1 MSRLRSLVQKMNRE
15 RAKKGFKFIFK
26 FLITALAIWIIIRKV
41 NLNELYGYLTEVNLL
56 YLILSL
62 VILALSKLLESLRLN
77 IFFRAKNLFLTEIQ
91 NLKLYML
98 GMFYN
103 LFLPG
108 GIGGDAYKIYW
119 LKKNQGTKLNHII
132 WATLLNRVSGLF
144 GLVVLILIA
153 VIFIS
158 FDFNY
163 KNYLFTLIPV
173 LYLIYYFILKYFF
186 KDFLK
191 TLPKSTFLSVF
202 IQFFQLLSAHF
213 ILLSLGLSDHF
224 YDYWFLF
231 LISGILFAIPVTLGG
246 FGSRELVFVYLSG
259 YLMVDVNLAV
269 AMGLLTYILRAVISF
284 TGVYF
289 IAFPNKLKYV
299 NGSS

>member
-1 MSRLRSLVQKMNRE
+1 
-15 RAKKGFKFIFK
+15 
-26 FLITALAIWIIIRKV
+26 
-41 NLNELYGYLTEVNLL
+41 
-56 YLILSL
+56 
-62 VILALSKLLESLRLN
+62 
-77 IFFRAKNLFLTEIQ
+77 
-91 NLKLYML
+91 ML

-108 GIGGDAYKIYW
+108 GIGGDAYKVYW
-119 LKKNQGTKLNHII
+119 LKKNQETKLNHLI

-144 GLVVLILIA
+144 GLVILIL
-153 VIFIS
+153 VVVTFIS

-186 KDFLK
+186 KDFFK
-191 TLPKSTFLSVF
+191 TLPKGTILSIF

-213 ILLSLGLSDHF
+213 ILISLGLSDHF

-269 AMGLLTYILRAVISF
+269 AMGLLTYILRAIISF

-289 IAFPNKLKYV
+289 IAFPSKLKDI

>member
-1 MSRLRSLVQKMNRE
+1 MHNMNKE
-15 RAKKGFKFIFK
+15 KTKKVLKFIFK
-26 FLITALAIWIIIRKV
+26 FIITILAIWIIIRKV
-41 NLNELYGYLTEVNLL
+41 NFNELYGYLTEVNLF
-56 YLILSL
+56 YLLLSL
-62 VILALSKLLESLRLN
+62 GILIISKLLESFRLN
-77 IFFRAKNLFLTEIQ
+77 VFFRAKNLFLSELE

-108 GIGGDAYKIYW
+108 GIGGDAYKVYW
-119 LKKNQGTKLNHII
+119 LKKNQETKLNHLI

-144 GLVVLILIA
+144 GLVILIL
-153 VIFIS
+153 VVVTFIS

-186 KDFLK
+186 KDFFK
-191 TLPKSTFLSVF
+191 TLPKGTILSIF

-213 ILLSLGLSDHF
+213 ILISLGLSDHF

-269 AMGLLTYILRAVISF
+269 AMGLLTYILRAIISF

-289 IAFPNKLKYV
+289 IAFPSKLKDI